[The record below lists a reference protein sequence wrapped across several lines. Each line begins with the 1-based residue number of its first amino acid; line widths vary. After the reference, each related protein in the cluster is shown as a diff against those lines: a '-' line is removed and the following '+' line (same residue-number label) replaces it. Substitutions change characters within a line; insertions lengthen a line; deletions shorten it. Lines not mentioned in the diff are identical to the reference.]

1 MFEFIGV
8 TKFLAF
14 ASVILSFVYVVYSL
28 IIKKWKYFSERNIVC
43 YERGIPVFGTL
54 FGSTEMILGKK
65 SLPEYSQEIYQ
76 KYSERKFVGMY
87 DIGGKPSLL
96 IRDPDLVNKISIKDF
111 DHFVNHFFQLDRSL
125 DPIVGRTLFGMT
137 NQKWRDI
144 RSTLSPLFTGSK
156 MRYMLTLI
164 NDCAQDFNAFIRDEI
179 LTKSNTSSREY
190 DISTLIMRLSNDIIG
205 STAFG
210 LQTNTLRQPE
220 NEFYKMGLEV
230 AYGIVGVKAMVLLA
244 FPKLAKLFNIKILT
258 DRHDKFFRSALKL
271 TIEERQK
278 RKIVRNDMLN
288 LLLLAK
294 EGQLND
300 EVKDVESDQDTG
312 FATVSEFLSAKTNE
326 KLKSN

>member
-1 MFEFIGV
+1 MFEFVGI

-14 ASVILSFVYVVYSL
+14 AVVILSFVHVVYSL
-28 IIKKWKYFSERNIVC
+28 IVKKWNYFPERNIVC
-43 YERGIPVFGTL
+43 YERGVPVIGTFL
-54 FGSTEMILGKK
+54 GSIQTILGKK
-65 SLPEYSQEIYQ
+65 SLPDFSQEIYQ
-76 KYSERKFVGMY
+76 KYSDRKFVGMY
-87 DIGGKPSLL
+87 DIGGKPSML
-96 IRDPDLVNKISIKDF
+96 IRDPDLINKISIKDF
-111 DHFVNHFFQLDRSL
+111 DHFVNHFFQLDRNL

-137 NQKWRDI
+137 NQKWRDM

-156 MRYMLTLI
+156 MRYMLRLI
-164 NDCAQDFNAFIRDEI
+164 NDCCQDFNAFIRNEI
-179 LTKSNTSSREY
+179 SSTPNTNSREY
-190 DISTLIMRLSNDIIG
+190 NISTLIMRLSNDIIG

-210 LQTNTLRQPE
+210 IQTNTLREPD

-230 AYGIVGVKAMVLLA
+230 AYGIVGLKAMIIVA
-244 FPKLAKLFNIKILT
+244 FPKLAALFKIKILT
-258 DRHDKFFRSALKL
+258 DRHDKFFRSALKS

-278 RKIVRNDMLN
+278 RNIVRNDMLN